1 MVAAF
6 VVAALIWGVRE
17 TPNTVKCESIRYTI
31 EDLDERQ
38 YVTGR
43 ELNGLLEKEGQYPV
57 GKALRNIS
65 LQGIERT
72 IRAHDLVR
80 TTECYLTPR
89 REVRVRLTQR
99 VPLLRVVTASD
110 TYLIDENRQVM
121 PAKAVVKDSVLVVR
135 GAVGVQI
142 ASGALGDFAEWLQTS
157 VRYVYV
163 QSPQLIYL
171 YLRGGLP
178 RVVLGN
184 MQGYERKLAKLRM
197 FLDEGTEA
205 MAGKKYT
212 ELDVRFRGQVVGR

>member
-1 MVAAF
+1 MVAAI

-38 YVTGR
+38 YVTER

-142 ASGALGDFAEWLQTS
+142 ASGALGDFAEWLQTNKYWRER

-197 FLDEGTEA
+197 FLNYGEETESNSRRIA
-205 MAGKKYT
+205 ISGN
-212 ELDVRFRGQVVGR
+212 

>member
-1 MVAAF
+1 M
-6 VVAALIWGVRE
+6 
-17 TPNTVKCESIRYTI
+17 
-31 EDLDERQ
+31 
-38 YVTGR
+38 
-43 ELNGLLEKEGQYPV
+43 
-57 GKALRNIS
+57 
-65 LQGIERT
+65 
-72 IRAHDLVR
+72 
-80 TTECYLTPR
+80 
-89 REVRVRLTQR
+89 RLTQR

-142 ASGALGDFAEWLQTS
+142 ASGALGDFAEWLQTNKYWRER